1 VTDDDARSKAAALEV
16 VREITRRGGHEI
28 RNALNGVAVNAEVV
42 RSRAERASGGSEL
55 VPFAERAVLQ
65 VGVANALTEGLLA
78 LVGCVMTA
86 QADGTLR
93 FVPGHGAGSQIEL
106 MIYGERADTLVFA
119 IKRFAQMVGVA
130 VEQAGERVILTLS
143 PEDRTNSKG

>member
-1 VTDDDARSKAAALEV
+1 VTDDRIGSGIGALEV

-42 RSRAERASGGSEL
+42 RSRAQKADGGGEII
-55 VPFAERAVLQ
+55 PFAERAVLQ

-78 LVGCVMTA
+78 LMGAVLAA

-93 FVPGHGAGSQIEL
+93 FLPGHGAGSQIEL
-106 MIYGERADTLVFA
+106 MICGERADAVVFA
-119 IKRFAQMVGVA
+119 IKRFAQMIGVA
-130 VEQAGERVILTLS
+130 VEDSGERVILTLS
-143 PEDRTNSKG
+143 PEGRTNSKE